1 MNQIMNS
8 QPSARAPQGTPAM
21 SWIVPGSMNGSMGNY
36 NLVVLPNGQV
46 LYFHYS
52 SR

>member
-8 QPSARAPQGTPAM
+8 QPGTRDPQGTPAM
-21 SWIVPGSMNGSMGNY
+21 SWTVPESMNRSMGNY

-46 LYFHYS
+46 LHFHYS